1 MTGAPPRLVAV
12 LTRGRSL
19 LLRSLVVRSTRAP
32 AARTTRTRHVPSSP
46 HP

>member
-1 MTGAPPRLVAV
+1 MTGAPPRLVDV

-19 LLRSLVVRSTRAP
+19 VVPSTRAP